1 MNALFQRLKELDA
14 ARFEELC
21 LQIWSE
27 RLRGAGL
34 RHVEGKAGDKGADLF
49 AGVLAGKPAIWQCKF
64 FKDGIKDAQKKQIK
78 QSLKAALKHFDPA
91 LWTLCVPVNLDI
103 NAHSWLQKLAQ
114 SHAAKVKIEL
124 FDASMIV
131 KELIFRRPIRNIFF
145 PGAVLDVEAIKGAL
159 HGTADYTD
167 DQLSSLADETAE
179 QFIERLREKDP
190 RYDYQMTYLS
200 GDSGLAAPGTQ
211 PRSPNTVMS
220 LQQGNRRLDLVVRDV
235 EALRKDPPRL
245 TLELSA
251 EGAEKIQHAFRSGSP
266 VELGQGELMGFRSS
280 FDFLRSPEQLGQ
292 PYELLL
298 TPKFRRIRESFRV
311 TFMSGPERVVYDL
324 IEFDISGKP
333 QEIELRSTSKHVPF
347 HMQLSFGLDGTA
359 LNFEAQTSFLG
370 HDILEV
376 QRLFKA
382 LRMLRAGG
390 KLELFDLKR
399 QQLIGPFPIELTS
412 VSEEREV
419 FEELTDQLAEVA
431 RAFGQRL
438 IAPDIIN
445 KKDLE
450 TLAFLLEVS
459 RCGEIVGG
467 AVQDLTAKLVRR
479 EEPPDT
485 VLGPLAGEFMI
496 GLENENYPVQ
506 YLLGAQ
512 ISVGPSHTIIEK
524 ASFVDFEGVKSR
536 YEALSPGESMPVR
549 FNSSGSVRQIFHRFY
564 KGEPLAPLVA
574 V

>member
-1 MNALFQRLKELDA
+1 MKALYQRLKELDPA
-14 ARFEELC
+14 TFEKLC
-21 LQIWSE
+21 FQIWSE
-27 RLRGAGL
+27 RLPGVEL
-34 RHVEGKAGDKGADLF
+34 RHVEGKAGDKGTDLF
-49 AGVLAGKPAIWQCKF
+49 HGVLANKPAIWQSKLF
-64 FKDGIKDAQKKQIK
+64 ADGIKDAQKKQIK
-78 QSLKAALKHFDPA
+78 KSLKTALNSFKPS
-91 LWTLCVPVNLDI
+91 LWTLCIPVDLDI
-103 NAHSWLQKLAQ
+103 NAHSWFQKLAQ

-131 KELIFRRPIRNIFF
+131 KELIFRRPILSAFF
-145 PGAVLDVEAIKGAL
+145 PAAVLDVEEIKGIL
-159 HGTADYTD
+159 LGTGDYTD
-167 DQLSSLADETAE
+167 SQLSNFANETVE
-179 QFIERLREKDP
+179 QFIERLRVKDP

-200 GDSGLAAPGTQ
+200 GNTGLAPLETQ
-211 PRSPNTVMS
+211 VRPPNTVVS

-251 EGAEKIQHAFRSGSP
+251 EGADKIQRAFSSGSP

-280 FDFLRSPEQLGQ
+280 FDFLRSPEQQRQ

-298 TPKFRRIRESFRV
+298 TPKFRKIRESFRV
-311 TFMSGPERVVYDL
+311 SFMCGPDRIVYDL
-324 IEFDISGKP
+324 IEFDITGKP
-333 QEIELRSTSKHVPF
+333 QEVEFKSASEHVPF
-347 HMQLSFGLDGTA
+347 HMHLNFGLDGA
-359 LNFEAQTSFLG
+359 ARNFDAETSFLG

-376 QRLFKA
+376 QKFFNA
-382 LRMLRAGG
+382 LKILRAGG

-399 QQLIGPFPIELTS
+399 QQQIGPFPIELTS

-438 IAPDIIN
+438 IAPDVIN

-450 TLAFLLEVS
+450 ILAFLLEVS
-459 RCGEIVGG
+459 RRGEIVG
-467 AVQDLTAKLVRR
+467 ATVQDLAAKLVRR
-479 EEPPDT
+479 EEPPDS

-506 YLLGAQ
+506 QLLGAQ
-512 ISVGPSHTIIEK
+512 ISVGPSRTIIEK
-524 ASFVDFEGVKSR
+524 ASFIDFEEVKSR

-564 KGEPLAPLVA
+564 KGEPLASLVA